1 MKGVYVCPRCN
12 ILYCSVPC
20 YQSELHVNCSEAFY
34 QESVMENMRCMA
46 TDPLEEKQMYEILHR
61 LQGTEEHNSSMGMCI
76 CLVVTL
82 VG

>member
-1 MKGVYVCPRCN
+1 MKGIYVCPRCN

-34 QESVMENMRCMA
+34 RDCVMENMNCVE
-46 TDPLEEKQMYEILHR
+46 TGPLAERKMYEILHR
-61 LQGTEEHNSSMGMCI
+61 LQGTEEHNSSIGICI
-76 CLVVTL
+76 CLIIIL